1 MGRIRLI
8 IRLALAVLVAVVG
21 RTFHRIFRGPVVPTW
36 SWSVEMTV
44 VALRAFI
51 MASAVGG
58 DRAER
63 RALEAS
69 FNPRLPRSLRDL
81 VAVRPGSV
89 GSIRGEWHERG
100 GHLDDRATI
109 LYLHGGAYLSGNPA
123 THRRFVARLTWET
136 HTRSFVADYRIA
148 PAHPFPAAVDDALSA
163 YLGLLEEGIEPGKII
178 LAGDSAGGGLATAL
192 LLRLRDEHHPL
203 PAGSILFSPY
213 TDLEHQS
220 ESLRRN
226 WQTDYLP
233 LGDARPN
240 LEYIGT
246 ADPRNPY
253 VSPRYGDFTGIAPM
267 LIFAGG
273 REMILDDSLNLA
285 EAAKRDGADVD
296 LILEPDMFH
305 VWPALIPGHPATA
318 RAMAKSAEFVVERA
332 VSPGS

>member
-1 MGRIRLI
+1 M
-8 IRLALAVLVAVVG
+8 AVLIAIIG
-21 RTFHRIFRGPVVPTW
+21 RAFRRIARGPIVPGW
-36 SWSVEMTV
+36 SWSVELTV
-44 VALRAFI
+44 VAARAFI
-51 MASAVGG
+51 MASAVAG
-58 DRAER
+58 DRTER
-63 RALEAS
+63 RALEAG
-69 FNPRLPRSLRDL
+69 FNPGLPKNLRGL
-81 VAVRPGSV
+81 ISVRPGSV

-109 LYLHGGAYLSGNPA
+109 LYLHGGAYISGNPA
-123 THRRFVARLTWET
+123 THRRFAARLTWET

-148 PAHPFPAAVDDALSA
+148 PAHPFPAAVDDALAA
-163 YLGLLEEGIEPGKII
+163 YLGLLEEGIEPGRII

-213 TDLEHQS
+213 TDLEHGG

-253 VSPRYGDFTGIAPM
+253 VSPMYGNFTGIPPL
-267 LIFAGG
+267 LIFAGEK
-273 REMILDDSLNLA
+273 EMILDDSLNLA
-285 EAAKRDGADVD
+285 EAAKRDGVEVG
-296 LILEPDMFH
+296 LIIEPDMFH
-305 VWPALIPGHPATA
+305 VWPALIPSHPATA
-318 RAMAKSAEFVVERA
+318 RAMARSAEFVVDQA
-332 VSPGS
+332 VSPGA